1 MDDDSAHLLR
11 RNEVLVGQVVG
22 LSRERARSF
31 QEIYSFSLRPSL
43 QTHYASSSSQ
53 ISYLFLIHFARFHF
67 RGEGMLSLV
76 HHRECRLYRLSVLS
90 PLQSIQYAILDD
102 LCPMESSS

>member
-1 MDDDSAHLLR
+1 MGLIS
-11 RNEVLVGQVVG
+11 Q
-22 LSRERARSF
+22 LSREQARSF
-31 QEIYSFSLRPSL
+31 QVIYSFSLRPL
-43 QTHYASSSSQ
+43 LRMHCASSSSQ

>member
-1 MDDDSAHLLR
+1 M
-11 RNEVLVGQVVG
+11 GQVVG

-31 QEIYSFSLRPSL
+31 QEIYSSSLRPL
-43 QTHYASSSSQ
+43 LRMHCASSSSQ
-53 ISYLFLIHFARFHF
+53 ISYLFLIHFARFRF
-67 RGEGMLSLV
+67 RGEGTLSLV
-76 HHRECRLYRLSVLS
+76 HHRECQSYRLSVLS